1 MSRRLYLIIIL
12 DTVKETTM
20 KKVLKE
26 IGVFILIL
34 AFVIFVSSIDSI
46 IDLLLYK

>member
-1 MSRRLYLIIIL
+1 
-12 DTVKETTM
+12 M
-20 KKVLKE
+20 KIKQMLKE

-34 AFVIFVSSIDSI
+34 AVVIFASSIDSI

>member
-1 MSRRLYLIIIL
+1 MELGG
-12 DTVKETTM
+12 TTM
-20 KKVLKE
+20 KRLLKE

-34 AFVIFVSSIDSI
+34 AVVIFMSSIDSI

>member
-1 MSRRLYLIIIL
+1 MMMFFLLGM
-12 DTVKETTM
+12 ETM
-20 KKVLKE
+20 KIKQMLKE

-34 AFVIFVSSIDSI
+34 AIVIFMSSIDSI

>member
-1 MSRRLYLIIIL
+1 MELGG
-12 DTVKETTM
+12 TTM
-20 KKVLKE
+20 KRVLKE

-34 AFVIFVSSIDSI
+34 AVVIFMSSIDSI

>member
-1 MSRRLYLIIIL
+1 MELGG
-12 DTVKETTM
+12 TTM
-20 KKVLKE
+20 KIKQVLKE

-34 AFVIFVSSIDSI
+34 AVVIFMSSIDSI

>member
-1 MSRRLYLIIIL
+1 
-12 DTVKETTM
+12 M
-20 KKVLKE
+20 KIKQVLKE

-34 AFVIFVSSIDSI
+34 AVVIFMSSIDSI

>member
-1 MSRRLYLIIIL
+1 MMMFFLLGM
-12 DTVKETTM
+12 ETM
-20 KKVLKE
+20 KIKQMLKE

-34 AFVIFVSSIDSI
+34 AIVLFMSSIDSI